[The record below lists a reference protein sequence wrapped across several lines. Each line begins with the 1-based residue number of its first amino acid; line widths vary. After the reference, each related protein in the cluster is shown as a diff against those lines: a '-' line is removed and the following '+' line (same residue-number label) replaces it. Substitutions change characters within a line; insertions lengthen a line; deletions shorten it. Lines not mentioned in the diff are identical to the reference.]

1 MLLLVLPL
9 PKVLVPR
16 GVRCRHQVKRA
27 DGKNVGKQAK
37 IQDHSPSA
45 CEMLSSFLP
54 LTARFCP
61 FSPVP
66 FHHKQLSAKQR
77 EPRSADQQGEAG
89 VEMNSSGAAGF
100 QYLFPALGQPKLIH
114 FLALS

>member
-37 IQDHSPSA
+37 IQDHSLSA
-45 CEMLSSFLP
+45 CEMLSSFLA
-54 LTARFCP
+54 LTARSCP

-77 EPRSADQQGEAG
+77 EPRSVDQQ
-89 VEMNSSGAAGF
+89 
-100 QYLFPALGQPKLIH
+100 
-114 FLALS
+114 